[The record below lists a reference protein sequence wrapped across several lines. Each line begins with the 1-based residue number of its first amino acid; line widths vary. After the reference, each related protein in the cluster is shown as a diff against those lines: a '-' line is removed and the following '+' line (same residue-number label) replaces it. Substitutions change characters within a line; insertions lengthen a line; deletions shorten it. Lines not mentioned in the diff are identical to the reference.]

1 MRSKSSYRTRLENA
15 PHDTSALLP
24 LVVDEPPRERF
35 FVLLE
40 KDGEVLAW
48 GYAG

>member
-1 MRSKSSYRTRLENA
+1 
-15 PHDTSALLP
+15 
-24 LVVDEPPRERF
+24 VVDEPPRERF